1 MSLIHTGLPDD
12 APTPAAFPPSGIRRR
27 CRVCG
32 IASGLVLWRRVSGRP
47 DATCDRCSKWG
58 AAYVWLLWRE
68 RVARGTA

>member
-1 MSLIHTGLPDD
+1 MSLIHTGLPND
-12 APTPAAFPPSGIRRR
+12 APAPAAFPASGIRRR

-32 IASGLVLWRRVSGRP
+32 IASTAVRWRRVLGRP
-47 DATCDRCSKWG
+47 DALDDRCARWQ